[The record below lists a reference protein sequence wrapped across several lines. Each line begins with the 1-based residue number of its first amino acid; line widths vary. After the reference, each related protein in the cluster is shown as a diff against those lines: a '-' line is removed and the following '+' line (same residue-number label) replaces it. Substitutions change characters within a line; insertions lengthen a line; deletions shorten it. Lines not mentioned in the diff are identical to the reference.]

1 MDQRTSNVE
10 EDLKEILRTRLA
22 LAEKIQMLEQRVEE
36 TVQGTR
42 SAALDVIQQARNTAV
57 DFVETT
63 TKAIDPRVQAGR
75 RPWIL
80 VGSAVAVGLLTGYMQ
95 RRSKSGV
102 YPYYPPDVHG
112 ADVMPSRG
120 NGHAQTGVYPFYSRS
135 SDHNGQKTA
144 KDGGSTPAGAF
155 DLLKPMSLLW
165 NDLTE
170 EFTKERE
177 RIQQAALQTGKSF
190 VRDVGRI
197 MVESLV
203 DSVSRPGAP
212 RSTGARTLQSIDR
225 SMRR

>member
-36 TVQGTR
+36 TVEGTR

-80 VGSAVAVGLLTGYMQ
+80 VGSAIAIGLLTGYME

-112 ADVMPSRG
+112 ADVMPSHG
-120 NGHAQTGVYPFYSRS
+120 NGQAQTGVYPFYSRS
-135 SDHNGQKTA
+135 SDQNGQKTA
-144 KDGGSTPAGAF
+144 KQGPSASGAL
-155 DLLKPMSLLW
+155 DLLKPMSMLW

-170 EFTKERE
+170 EFRKERD
-177 RIQQAALQTGKSF
+177 RIQQAALETGKSF

-203 DSVSRPGAP
+203 DSVSRPGVP
-212 RSTGARTLQSIDR
+212 RPTSARTLSKY
-225 SMRR
+225 

>member
-36 TVQGTR
+36 TVEGTR

-80 VGSAVAVGLLTGYMQ
+80 VGSAVAIGLLTGYME

-102 YPYYPPDVHG
+102 YPYYPPDVQG
-112 ADVMPSRG
+112 ADVMPSHG
-120 NGHAQTGVYPFYSRS
+120 NGQAQSGVYPFYSRS

-144 KDGGSTPAGAF
+144 KQGPSASGAF
-155 DLLKPMSLLW
+155 DLLKPMSMLW

-170 EFTKERE
+170 EFRKERE

-197 MVESLV
+197 MVEALV

-212 RSTGARTLQSIDR
+212 RPTSARTLSKY
-225 SMRR
+225 

>member
-36 TVQGTR
+36 TVEGTR

-63 TKAIDPRVQAGR
+63 SKAINPRVQAGR

-80 VGSAVAVGLLTGYMQ
+80 VGSAIAIGLLTGYME

-102 YPYYPPDVHG
+102 YPYYPPDVQG

-120 NGHAQTGVYPFYSRS
+120 NGQAHTQTGVYPFYSRS

-144 KDGGSTPAGAF
+144 TQQGQSASGAL
-155 DLLKPMSLLW
+155 DLLKPMSMLW

-170 EFTKERE
+170 EFRKERE
-177 RIQQAALQTGKSF
+177 RIQEAALQTGKSF

-212 RSTGARTLQSIDR
+212 RATGPRTLSKY
-225 SMRR
+225 